1 MPLNTDE
8 RLSHLT
14 DLFADLPGLGPK
26 SAARLVDDLLDRR
39 RALGMDLACTLAEA
53 IEKVHRCPQCNT
65 LTTEPLCAICRQP
78 DRDRSVICV
87 VETPADQN
95 AVEDSVSYRGRYFV
109 LMGRVNPLDGI
120 GPKELGVDK
129 LIEEASD
136 PEVKEVV
143 IATSY
148 TPEGEATA
156 HMVAAALKRHIPEL
170 RVTRLA
176 RGLPAGVEVE
186 YTDAASIAAAVVDRK
201 VMPGRRG

>member
-1 MPLNTDE
+1 M
-8 RLSHLT
+8 
-14 DLFADLPGLGPK
+14 
-26 SAARLVDDLLDRR
+26 
-39 RALGMDLACTLAEA
+39 
-53 IEKVHRCPQCNT
+53 
-65 LTTEPLCAICRQP
+65 
-78 DRDRSVICV
+78 
-87 VETPADQN
+87 
-95 AVEDSVSYRGRYFV
+95 
-109 LMGRVNPLDGI
+109 
-120 GPKELGVDK
+120 DK

-170 RVTRLA
+170 RGTRLA

>member
-1 MPLNTDE
+1 
-8 RLSHLT
+8 
-14 DLFADLPGLGPK
+14 
-26 SAARLVDDLLDRR
+26 
-39 RALGMDLACTLAEA
+39 MDLARTLAEA

-120 GPKELGVDK
+120 GPKELCVDK

-186 YTDAASIAAAVVDRK
+186 YTDAAIIAAAVVDRK

>member
-1 MPLNTDE
+1 MSAVQYAHDGTAL
-8 RLSHLT
+8 RHL
-14 DLFADLPGLGPK
+14 P
-26 SAARLVDDLLDRR
+26 AARPRP
-39 RALGMDLACTLAEA
+39 LG
-53 IEKVHRCPQCNT
+53 H
-65 LTTEPLCAICRQP
+65 LCGG
-78 DRDRSVICV
+78 
-87 VETPADQN
+87 TPADQN

-176 RGLPAGVEVE
+176 RGLLPA
-186 YTDAASIAAAVVDRK
+186 
-201 VMPGRRG
+201 